1 MNSNSLA
8 ELPRNMGTV
17 ERTTVPLLLKYILE
31 KVVAEGTGNKAQ
43 VEGYRIGG
51 KTATSQKLPRSAR
64 KYIASFMAFAPAND
78 PQVIAMIIVDEPQG
92 VYYGGTVVGPLM
104 KQLYENI
111 LPYVVK

>member
-1 MNSNSLA
+1 MLQIKYNEKKNVISKDVS
-8 ELPRNMGTV
+8 EKM
-17 ERTTVPLLLKYILE
+17 KYILE

-43 VEGYRIGG
+43 VEGDRIGG

-78 PQVIAMIIVDEPQG
+78 PQVIAMLIVDEPQG